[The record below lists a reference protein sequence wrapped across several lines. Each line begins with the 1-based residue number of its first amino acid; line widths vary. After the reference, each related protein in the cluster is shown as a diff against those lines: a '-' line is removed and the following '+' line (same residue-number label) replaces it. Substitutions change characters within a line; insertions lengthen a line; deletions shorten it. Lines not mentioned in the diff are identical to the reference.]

1 MKENG
6 VSVKDFLTGLEFT
19 PERLSALID
28 LGDQLRTERAKGV
41 IRNDLAGKTIA
52 LLFEKPSLRTHVS
65 FTVAVQELGG
75 CVLESF
81 SLNRK
86 KEEPE
91 DVGRVL
97 AGYCHAIML
106 RTHEH
111 SILERMASKIG
122 IPVINGLSDTH
133 HPCQILADLLT
144 LKQRFGTLRGLNL
157 AYIGDGNNIL
167 HSLLLMLPPLGV
179 SVSFACPK
187 GYEPNAFILKKAR
200 ALASESGARI
210 FATTDPTSACK
221 GANAIYTDVWTSM
234 GFESEEASRE
244 SAFEDFQVNSS
255 LYSVATPGALIM
267 HCLPMVRGKEITEE
281 MVEHENSAI
290 FRQAENRLHAQKAL
304 LVTLFAANKRG
315 ADANHP

>member
-1 MKENG
+1 MKH
-6 VSVKDFLTGLEFT
+6 FLTGGELD
-19 PERLSALID
+19 PVQLHGLID
-28 LGDQLRTERAKGV
+28 LGDRLRQERLKG
-41 IRNDLAGKTIA
+41 IQRRDLAGKTVA

-75 CVLESF
+75 QVIESF

-111 SILERMASKIG
+111 SVLERMASKIR

-133 HPCQILADLLT
+133 HPCQVLADLLT
-144 LKQRFGTLRGLNL
+144 LKQSFGKLAGLKL

-167 HSLLLMLPPLGV
+167 HSLLLLLSPLGV

-200 ALASESGARI
+200 ALASESGAKI
-210 FATTDPTSACK
+210 FATTNPVVAAE
-221 GANAIYTDVWTSM
+221 GAHAIYTDVWTSM
-234 GFESEEASRE
+234 GFEAEEASRE
-244 SAFEDFQVNSS
+244 AAFEEFQVNGA
-255 LYSVATPGALIM
+255 LYKHAAPGALIM
-267 HCLPMVRGKEITEE
+267 HCLPMVRDKEITDE
-281 MVEHENSAI
+281 MVEHPDSAI

-304 LVTLFAANKRG
+304 LLTLFG
-315 ADANHP
+315 SGGFDASRS